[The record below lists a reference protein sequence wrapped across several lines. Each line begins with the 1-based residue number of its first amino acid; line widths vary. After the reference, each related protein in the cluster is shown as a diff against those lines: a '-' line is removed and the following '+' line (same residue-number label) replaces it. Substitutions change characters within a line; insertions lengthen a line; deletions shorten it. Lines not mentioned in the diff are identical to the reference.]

1 MPHQL
6 RRIIAINIRNPKDG
20 QPSGRIAELDPRG
33 GVLAVGDNG
42 VGKTTFLRLLP
53 LFYGATP
60 QQILRGTGLS
70 AMLGHTLPDASS
82 AVAFEYERD
91 TDNDLRCA
99 VMHCRPGEDAAQFH
113 IIQGGYQ
120 EAFFCDDDNQ
130 FVLREDFKTRVESL
144 GYPVSRKLFLHQYRS
159 VILNER
165 LLTKEGGELRRL
177 AALHSL
183 GPAPLYNLDQIA
195 AAMANEKISFR
206 DLQNIVIERVSD
218 TPADASATA
227 VNREL
232 KRNRDDV
239 SRWLDD
245 RDHLAKIMA
254 ARPDAEKMLARV
266 SRIKGLH
273 LTLTTLHLAVKQ
285 ALGQSE
291 GEFAELDQQQAA
303 LNQAFEAQKSQV
315 NAALAKRSAE
325 IATTQQTWQ
334 ALRQD
339 IAAADA
345 KLAHFKAIDVETL
358 AAAQAQE
365 TALKNEKVAQER
377 DVSALNAAASGISS
391 DAHQRK
397 ASLEKAAQ
405 SELSSIDQ
413 RLLTLSNEHHS
424 RSEALREAETRALQ
438 AQQQP
443 GRLKEIAS
451 EQRLILSRLGE
462 LKVMSA
468 NPLASADIL
477 EKRRIAADNVV
488 RLDEESRKASKTVTA
503 VSEESDKARRL
514 ADSALA
520 RVTVVE
526 GHQTR
531 ISNQLADAQARLT
544 PPPGSLLAFL
554 RALPTPLWA
563 DSAKLID
570 PQLLNRCDLEPELA
584 DGLELGTGEAS
595 MPASGRVSLGGLTLN
610 LQALSLPSWV
620 DMREVRGQ
628 INATQGTADGL
639 SAGLQGSRAEA
650 QRLVREMNSA
660 LARLDNAIA
669 AEALAETAL
678 GNAKATLTRMDQAA
692 LADKAEAKRRA
703 LAEIEE
709 KQAQAQAIHAEEL
722 QLTSARNE
730 AKERIR
736 ADFSQQRRRLRD
748 DLAAAQAR
756 LEAEKAAVLTRITRE
771 IAQVDADMA
780 RARAGLG
787 VDPLRLA
794 ALEQAIATL
803 AQQLDQIASQ
813 RHEVADWQRFS
824 QNCLPTLAFQR
835 EACEQLGSHCAALQ
849 TQHQTLENQL
859 NTLAQQRRQD
869 LETLDQ
875 HKISKRAAFLGLQ
888 SLALSLA
895 EFATEGQTPPAL
907 QLNWNIADLER
918 EISQR
923 RAALAS
929 ESDALQK
936 DIRSLRN
943 LMTLR
948 NGPVENWLALKEKEM
963 PNTNALAE
971 HQARCLQAQLLG
983 DWFNPTEHAPYVEQ
997 LHQEMNGFM
1006 AVASNFVR
1014 DLTLFE
1020 RRVEGFNRELQ
1031 KALSDTERFERF
1043 RDLSVTVR
1051 SDVGQIGPMKLL
1063 RHMQEVHDG
1072 KSLASGL
1079 FGTVQGELPGEDEA
1093 ALIRAF
1099 RDILP
1104 ADGVL
1109 RVNLNEQVRLECALV
1124 ENGQRR
1130 LIRSEEDFRAV
1141 SSNGNTALI
1150 TAMFLMGF
1158 VQMIRGAD
1166 SPVRLTWVTDEIG
1179 RFDPNNLGAFLHTLA
1194 AHRIDV
1200 ISASPSVDPALAR
1213 FFPRLCIFEDTG
1225 AIATSEMPETP
1236 EMPKMPHEGFGHA
1249 PA

>member
-82 AVAFEYERD
+82 AVAFEYERE
-91 TDNDLRCA
+91 TENDLRCV

-113 IIQGGYQ
+113 IIHGGYS
-120 EAFFCDDDNQ
+120 EAFFCDDENQ
-130 FVLREDFKTRVESL
+130 FVLREDFKARVESL
-144 GYPVSRKLFLHQYRS
+144 GYSVSRKLFLHQYRS

-218 TPADASATA
+218 TQADASPAA
-227 VNREL
+227 ASREL

-254 ARPDAEKMLARV
+254 ARPEAEKMLARAGRV
-266 SRIKGLH
+266 KGLH
-273 LTLTTLHLAVKQ
+273 LALTTLHLAVQQ
-285 ALGQSE
+285 ALSQSE
-291 GEFAELDQQQAA
+291 GEFAELDRQQAD
-303 LNQAFEAQKSQV
+303 LDQAFEAQKSQTRDAL
-315 NAALAKRSAE
+315 AALGA
-325 IATTQQTWQ
+325 QTDAARQ
-334 ALRQD
+334 ARQSLRQEV
-339 IAAADA
+339 AAADA
-345 KLAHFKAIDVETL
+345 RLAHFKAIDVEAL

-365 TALKNEKVAQER
+365 TALKNEKIALER
-377 DVSALNAAASGISS
+377 DFSALNAAAGGIAL
-391 DAHQRK
+391 DAQQRQ
-397 ASLEKAAQ
+397 ANLEKAVQ

-413 RLLTLSNEHHS
+413 RLLALSNDSHS
-424 RSEALREAETRALQ
+424 RSDALREAETDALQ
-438 AQQQP
+438 ALQQP
-443 GRLKEIAS
+443 ARLKEIAS

-462 LKVMSA
+462 LKVMAA
-468 NPLASADIL
+468 NPSASADIL
-477 EKRRIAADNVV
+477 EKRRIATDNVG

-503 VSEESDKARRL
+503 VSDESDKARRL
-514 ADSALA
+514 ADGALA

-526 GHQTR
+526 GHQAR
-531 ISNQLADAQARLT
+531 ISGQLADAQARLA

-554 RALPTPLWA
+554 RALPAPLWA

-570 PQLLNRCDLEPELA
+570 PQLLNRCDLLPELA
-584 DGLELGTGEAS
+584 DGVAQLEAS
-595 MPASGRVSLGGLTLN
+595 AADAPAPGRVSLGCLTLDLN
-610 LQALSLPSWV
+610 ALSLPSWV

-628 INATQGTADGL
+628 VSAVQGTADGL

-650 QRLVREMNSA
+650 QRLVREMNLA
-660 LARLDNAIA
+660 LTKLDNAIA

-692 LADKAEAKRRA
+692 LVDKAEAKRRA
-703 LAEIEE
+703 LAETED
-709 KQAQAQAIHAEEL
+709 KQASAEALQAEEL

-736 ADFSQQRRRLRD
+736 ADFSQQRSRLRD
-748 DLAAAQAR
+748 DMAAAQAR
-756 LEAEKAAVLTRITRE
+756 LDAEKAAVLARLQRE
-771 IAQVDADMA
+771 SAQVEADVA

-794 ALEQAIATL
+794 ALEQAIAAL
-803 AQQLDQIASQ
+803 AERLELIAGQ

-824 QNCLPTLAFQR
+824 RDTLPTLAARR
-835 EACEQLGSHCAALQ
+835 EARSQLDADCAALEIRREALERALTALALQ
-849 TQHQTLENQL
+849 WRQDSDALENSRI
-859 NTLAQQRRQD
+859 AR
-869 LETLDQ
+869 
-875 HKISKRAAFLGLQ
+875 RAAALRLQ
-888 SLALSLA
+888 ALTLSLA
-895 EFATEGQTPPAL
+895 EFAADEQAPPSLASPSL
-907 QLNWNIADLER
+907 SAPLHWNVPDLER
-918 EISQR
+918 EVAQR

-948 NGPVENWLALKEKEM
+948 SGPVENWLALKEQEM
-963 PNTNALAE
+963 PNASALLE
-971 HQARCLQAQLLG
+971 HQTRCAQAHALG
-983 DWFNPTEHAPYVEQ
+983 DWFKPAEHAPYVEQ

-1031 KALSDTERFERF
+1031 KALGETERFERF

-1072 KSLASGL
+1072 KSSASGL
-1079 FGTVQGELPGEDEA
+1079 FGTAQGELPGEDEA

-1104 ADGVL
+1104 GDGVL
-1109 RVNLNEQVRLECALV
+1109 RVNLNEQVRLECSLI

-1130 LIRSEEDFRAV
+1130 IIRSEEDFRAV

-1158 VQMIRGAD
+1158 VQMIRGTD

-1179 RFDPNNLGAFLHTLA
+1179 RFDPNNLGAFLHTLD

-1225 AIATSEMPETP
+1225 AIATSETP
-1236 EMPKMPHEGFGHA
+1236 MQEGVYV

>member
-82 AVAFEYERD
+82 AVAFEYERE
-91 TDNDLRCA
+91 TENDLRCV

-113 IIQGGYQ
+113 IVHGGYS
-120 EAFFCDDDNQ
+120 EAFFCDDENQ
-130 FVLREDFKTRVESL
+130 FVLREDFKARVESL
-144 GYPVSRKLFLHQYRS
+144 GYAVSRKLFLHQYRS

-218 TPADASATA
+218 TQADASPAA
-227 VNREL
+227 ASREL

-254 ARPDAEKMLARV
+254 ARPEAEKMLARAGRV
-266 SRIKGLH
+266 KSLH
-273 LTLTTLHLAVKQ
+273 LALTTLHLAVKQ
-285 ALGQSE
+285 ALSQSE
-291 GEFAELDQQQAA
+291 GEFAELDRQQAD
-303 LNQAFEAQKSQV
+303 LDQVFEAQKSQTR
-315 NAALAKRSAE
+315 AALAALSE
-325 IATTQQTWQ
+325 QTDAARQ
-334 ALRQD
+334 ARQSLRQEV
-339 IAAADA
+339 AAADA
-345 KLAHFKAIDVETL
+345 RLAHFKAIDVEAL

-365 TALKNEKVAQER
+365 TALKNEKIALER
-377 DVSALNAAASGISS
+377 DCSALNAAAGGIAL
-391 DAHQRK
+391 DAQQRQ
-397 ASLEKAAQ
+397 ASLEKAVQA
-405 SELSSIDQ
+405 ELSSIDQ
-413 RLLTLSNEHHS
+413 RRLALSNDSHS
-424 RSEALREAETRALQ
+424 RSDALREAETDALQ
-438 AQQQP
+438 ALQQP
-443 GRLKEIAS
+443 ARLKEIAS

-462 LKVMSA
+462 LKVMAA
-468 NPLASADIL
+468 NPSASAEIL
-477 EKRRIAADNVV
+477 EKRRIAADNVG

-503 VSEESDKARRL
+503 VSDESDKARRL
-514 ADSALA
+514 ADGALA

-526 GHQTR
+526 GHQAR
-531 ISNQLADAQARLT
+531 ISGQLADVQARLA

-554 RALPTPLWA
+554 RALPAPLWA

-570 PQLLNRCDLEPELA
+570 PQLLNRCDLLPELA
-584 DGLELGTGEAS
+584 DGLALDAS
-595 MPASGRVSLGGLTLN
+595 AADAPASSRVSLGCLTLD
-610 LQALSLPSWV
+610 LKALSLPSWV

-628 INATQGTADGL
+628 VSAVQGTADGL

-650 QRLVREMNSA
+650 QRLVREMNLA
-660 LARLDNAIA
+660 LTKLDNAIA

-692 LADKAEAKRRA
+692 LVDKAEAKRRA
-703 LAEIEE
+703 LAEAED
-709 KQAQAQAIHAEEL
+709 KQAIVEALQAEEL
-722 QLTSARNE
+722 QLTAARNE

-736 ADFSQQRRRLRD
+736 ADFSQQRSRLRED
-748 DLAAAQAR
+748 MAAAQAR
-756 LEAEKAAVLTRITRE
+756 LDAEKAAVLARLQRE
-771 IAQVDADMA
+771 SAQVDADVA

-794 ALEQAIATL
+794 ALEQALAAL
-803 AQQLDQIASQ
+803 AQRLDLIAAQ

-824 QNCLPTLAFQR
+824 RETLPTLAARR
-835 EACEQLGSHCAALQ
+835 EARSQLDADCAALEVRREAQ
-849 TQHQTLENQL
+849 ERALAALALQWRQDTDALENSRI
-859 NTLAQQRRQD
+859 AR
-869 LETLDQ
+869 
-875 HKISKRAAFLGLQ
+875 RAAGLRLQ
-888 SLALSLA
+888 ALTLSLA
-895 EFATEGQTPPAL
+895 EFAADEQAL
-907 QLNWNIADLER
+907 PSLALNWNVPDLER
-918 EISQR
+918 EVAQR

-936 DIRSLRN
+936 DIRGLRN

-948 NGPVENWLALKEKEM
+948 SGPVENWLALKEKEM
-963 PNTNALAE
+963 PEAGALLE
-971 HQARCLQAQLLG
+971 HQARCAQALVLG
-983 DWFNPTEHAPYVEQ
+983 DWFKPAEHAPYVAQ

-1031 KALSDTERFERF
+1031 KALGETERFERF

-1072 KSLASGL
+1072 KSSASGL
-1079 FGTVQGELPGEDEA
+1079 FSTAQGELPGEDEA

-1104 ADGVL
+1104 GDGVL
-1109 RVNLNEQVRLECALV
+1109 RVNLNEQVRLECSLI

-1130 LIRSEEDFRAV
+1130 IIRSEEDFRAV

-1179 RFDPNNLGAFLHTLA
+1179 RFDPNNLGAFLHTLD

-1225 AIATSEMPETP
+1225 AIATSETAVL
-1236 EMPKMPHEGFGHA
+1236 EGVYV

>member
-82 AVAFEYERD
+82 AVAFEYERE
-91 TDNDLRCA
+91 TENDLRCV

-113 IIQGGYQ
+113 IIHGGYQ
-120 EAFFCDDDNQ
+120 EAFFCDDENQ
-130 FVLREDFKTRVESL
+130 FVLREDFKARVESL
-144 GYPVSRKLFLHQYRS
+144 GYSVSRKLFLHQYRS

-218 TPADASATA
+218 TQADASPAA
-227 VNREL
+227 ASREL

-254 ARPDAEKMLARV
+254 ARPEAEKMLARAGRV
-266 SRIKGLH
+266 KGLH
-273 LTLTTLHLAVKQ
+273 LALTTLHLAVQQ
-285 ALGQSE
+285 ALSQSE
-291 GEFAELDQQQAA
+291 GEFAGLDRQQAD
-303 LNQAFEAQKSQV
+303 LDQAFEAQKNQTRDAL
-315 NAALAKRSAE
+315 AALGE
-325 IATTQQTWQ
+325 QTDAARQTRQ
-334 ALRQD
+334 ALRQEV
-339 IAAADA
+339 AAADA
-345 KLAHFKAIDVETL
+345 RLAHFKAIDVEAL

-365 TALKNEKVAQER
+365 TALKNEKIALER
-377 DVSALNAAASGISS
+377 DFSALNAAAGGIAL
-391 DAHQRK
+391 DAQQRQ
-397 ASLEKAAQ
+397 ASLEKAVQ

-413 RLLTLSNEHHS
+413 RLLALSNDSHS
-424 RSEALREAETRALQ
+424 RSDALREAETDALQ
-438 AQQQP
+438 ALQQP
-443 GRLKEIAS
+443 ARLQEIAS

-462 LKVMSA
+462 LKVMAA
-468 NPLASADIL
+468 NPSASAEIL
-477 EKRRIAADNVV
+477 EKRRIAADNVG

-503 VSEESDKARRL
+503 VSDESDKARRL
-514 ADSALA
+514 ADGALA

-526 GHQTR
+526 GHQAR
-531 ISNQLADAQARLT
+531 ISGQLADAQARLA

-554 RALPTPLWA
+554 RALPAPLWA

-570 PQLLNRCDLEPELA
+570 PQLLNRCDLLPELA
-584 DGLELGTGEAS
+584 DGLAQLDAS
-595 MPASGRVSLGGLTLN
+595 AIETPASSRVNLGCLTLD
-610 LQALSLPSWV
+610 LKALSLPSWV

-628 INATQGTADGL
+628 VSAVQGTADGL

-650 QRLVREMNSA
+650 QRLVREMNLA
-660 LARLDNAIA
+660 LTKLDNAIA

-692 LADKAEAKRRA
+692 LVDKAEAKRRA
-703 LAEIEE
+703 LAETED
-709 KQAQAQAIHAEEL
+709 KQAIAEALQAEEL

-736 ADFSQQRRRLRD
+736 ADFSQQRSRLRED
-748 DLAAAQAR
+748 MATAQAR
-756 LEAEKAAVLTRITRE
+756 LDAEKAAVLARLQRDS
-771 IAQVDADMA
+771 AQVAADVA

-794 ALEQAIATL
+794 ALEQAIAAL
-803 AQQLDQIASQ
+803 AQRLELIAGQ

-824 QNCLPTLAFQR
+824 RETLPTLAARR
-835 EACEQLGSHCAALQ
+835 EARSQLDADCAALEIRREALERALAALALQ
-849 TQHQTLENQL
+849 WRQDTDALENSRI
-859 NTLAQQRRQD
+859 AG
-869 LETLDQ
+869 
-875 HKISKRAAFLGLQ
+875 RAAALRLQ
-888 SLALSLA
+888 ALTLSLA
-895 EFATEGQTPPAL
+895 EFAADEQAPPSSL
-907 QLNWNIADLER
+907 SVPLHWNVPDLER
-918 EISQR
+918 EVAQR

-929 ESDALQK
+929 ESEALQK
-936 DIRSLRN
+936 DLRSLRN

-948 NGPVENWLALKEKEM
+948 SGPVENWLALKEQEL
-963 PNTNALAE
+963 PDASALLE
-971 HQARCLQAQLLG
+971 HQARCAQAQLLG
-983 DWFNPTEHAPYVEQ
+983 DWFKPAEYAPYVEQ

-1031 KALSDTERFERF
+1031 KALSETERFERF

-1072 KSLASGL
+1072 KSSASGL
-1079 FGTVQGELPGEDEA
+1079 FGTAQGELPGEDEA

-1104 ADGVL
+1104 GDGVL
-1109 RVNLNEQVRLECALV
+1109 RVNLNEQVRLECSLI

-1130 LIRSEEDFRAV
+1130 IIRSEEDFRAV

-1179 RFDPNNLGAFLHTLA
+1179 RFDPNNLGAFLHTLD

-1225 AIATSEMPETP
+1225 AIATSETAVQ
-1236 EMPKMPHEGFGHA
+1236 EGVYV